1 VHVTFCGVRGST
13 PSPGPDFARYGGNT
27 SCVAVGHSS
36 SSRPVLL
43 LDAGTGLS
51 KVTPLLGGQAFA
63 GTIALTHLHW
73 DHSLGLPFF
82 RGGDDPDARVSLLL
96 PDQQDG
102 SDAESLLAR
111 VMTPP
116 FFPIEPGQLRGEWTF
131 GTLSPPRGGAA
142 EFKAEGFGV
151 EAREIPHKGGR
162 TFGYR
167 VSDGHRVLAYVTDH
181 CPTALGPGP
190 DGLGAYHEAALA
202 LAEGADVLIHD
213 AQIVAEEIA
222 AEAYFGHA
230 AAEYAVA
237 LAARA
242 GARHVVLFHHKP
254 SRTDSELDAIAAR
267 FASSAIPVT
276 VAAEG
281 LTLDFLPSPP
291 ATRTSA
297 RLLLLAR
304 QMPSSATPA
313 PRPAT
318 PARAPRLL
326 LLSVGCHL
334 RSKPSKG

>member
-1 VHVTFCGVRGST
+1 M
-13 PSPGPDFARYGGNT
+13 
-27 SCVAVGHSS
+27 
-36 SSRPVLL
+36 LL

-63 GTIALTHLHW
+63 GTIVLTHLHW

-82 RGGDDPDARVSLLL
+82 RGGDHPDARVSLLL
-96 PDQQDG
+96 PDQHDG

-116 FFPIEPGQLRGEWTF
+116 FFPIEPGQLRGDWTF
-131 GTLSPPRGGAA
+131 GTISPGQ
-142 EFKAEGFGV
+142 FKADGFSV

-167 VSDGHRVLAYVTDH
+167 VSDGNSVLAYVTDH

-222 AEAYFGHA
+222 AEAHFGHA

-254 SRTDSELDAIAAR
+254 TRTDPELDAIATR
-267 FASSAIPVT
+267 FDGAPIPVT

-281 LTLDFLPSPP
+281 L
-291 ATRTSA
+291 
-297 RLLLLAR
+297 RLVLG
-304 QMPSSATPA
+304 QATPGRTRCQDA
-313 PRPAT
+313 GFRRGSRRGAG
-318 PARAPRLL
+318 R
-326 LLSVGCHL
+326 
-334 RSKPSKG
+334 